1 MDLLSS
7 PWFFALIALFV
18 GVGIGIFIH
27 SSKYSDESQTH
38 KLKNE
43 IQTLEQ
49 ELVEYKSSVA
59 DHFSKTSTLVN
70 ELTENYVKVY
80 QHLSEGSQS
89 LADTAQTPLSLGQNG
104 EPPLAS
110 VINRIEESSDSHQTD
125 DDMEM
130 PKDYAP
136 KPDTADAEGT
146 LSEAFSIKTDK
157 HTSEEVLEPA
167 EPKLA

>member
-18 GVGIGIFIH
+18 GICIGILIH
-27 SSKYSDESQTH
+27 SSKYSDNSQTH

-43 IQTLEQ
+43 IQHLEQ
-49 ELVEYKSSVA
+49 EFEQYKISVS

-80 QHLSEGSQS
+80 QHLAEGSQS
-89 LADTAQTPLSLGQNG
+89 LADTGETPLPLGQDG
-104 EPPLAS
+104 EPALAS
-110 VINRIEESSDSHQTD
+110 VINRIEQSSDSLQKD
-125 DDMEM
+125 DHMDT

-136 KPDTADAEGT
+136 KPDSADAEGT
-146 LSEAFSIKTDK
+146 LSEAFSINTDK
-157 HTSEEVLEPA
+157 HTAEQILETA

>member
-7 PWFFALIALFV
+7 PWFFALITLFV
-18 GVGIGIFIH
+18 GIGIGIFIH
-27 SSKYSDESQTH
+27 SSKYSDDSQAE
-38 KLKNE
+38 KLKDE
-43 IQTLEQ
+43 MQSLEQ
-49 ELVEYKSSVA
+49 EFEQYKSSVS

-104 EPPLAS
+104 EQPLAS
-110 VINRIEESSDSHQTD
+110 VINRIEESSGSLQKD
-125 DDMEM
+125 DDMEI

-136 KPDTADAEGT
+136 KPDTANAEGT
-146 LSEAFSIKTDK
+146 LSEAFSINTDK
-157 HTSEEVLEPA
+157 HVTEEILEPA